1 MFHINAGIFTP
12 NVVATLILEKY
23 KMDRTP
29 NSKKRKKSSTF
40 DVSNTCKVIQKM
52 IKFKTS

>member
-29 NSKKRKKSSTF
+29 NSKKRKKSSRF

-52 IKFKTS
+52 IKFKTN